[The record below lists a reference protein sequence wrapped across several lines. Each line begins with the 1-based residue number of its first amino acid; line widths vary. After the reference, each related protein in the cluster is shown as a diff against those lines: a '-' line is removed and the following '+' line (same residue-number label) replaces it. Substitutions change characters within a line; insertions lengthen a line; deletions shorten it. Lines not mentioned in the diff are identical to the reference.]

1 MFISKNTE
9 ILKWKDKVILANKKS
24 GKWIRISSRAYEIIL
39 EIIAENE
46 KIESLRNNF
55 ELEEDFYFVKKL
67 YETMMEME
75 LNSHAR
81 LACYTMNKTGVASGS
96 FS

>member
-46 KIESLRNNF
+46 KIESF
-55 ELEEDFYFVKKL
+55 
-67 YETMMEME
+67 
-75 LNSHAR
+75 
-81 LACYTMNKTGVASGS
+81 
-96 FS
+96 

>member
-55 ELEEDFYFVKKL
+55 ELEEDFYFVNYK
-67 YETMMEME
+67 
-75 LNSHAR
+75 
-81 LACYTMNKTGVASGS
+81 
-96 FS
+96 